1 MERDLGTKR
10 PRLPRPRLGAGIPD
24 AGHLRAAGSPL
35 PVCSRRNVGRS
46 DSAAGTQE
54 KAQVTP
60 EGAIRAAIGRAQ
72 PMKPETMPAGP
83 GGGDPGQAA
92 FLAGAR
98 PCQPQPCV
106 VQACGGVRPT
116 SRRGNAGPAGSS
128 DTDRRAAWKRPGLPW
143 PGRRRGRVW
152 VDHVPPPLATEWP
165 PFKHMCAVGACA
177 ISSAS
182 AE

>member
-1 MERDLGTKR
+1 MPARCLGENAMERDLGTKR
-10 PRLPRPRLGAGIPD
+10 PASPARGWGR
-24 AGHLRAAGSPL
+24 GSPTQDTCGPRAL
-35 PVCSRRNVGRS
+35 RRLCAPGGTTVGRS

-128 DTDRRAAWKRPGLPW
+128 DTDRRAAWKRQGLPW

-152 VDHVPPPLATEWP
+152 VDHVPPPLATE
-165 PFKHMCAVGACA
+165 
-177 ISSAS
+177 
-182 AE
+182 